1 MDILIIGGTRFV
13 GYQLVWRLLAAGQ
26 RVTILNRGRTP
37 DPFGDRQLGSR
48 QSGNLI
54 ERLVA
59 DRTTPDFARVL
70 AGRRFD
76 AVVDFAGYTAADA
89 RGAVAA
95 LGGRVGHYVF
105 ISTGQVYLVRAGCPW
120 PAREADYDGTLTPDP
135 ADDRED
141 HANWVYGVEKRAAED
156 VLADAWTSAHFPA
169 TRLRIPMVNGER
181 DHFRRTESYLWRL
194 LDGGPIILPDGGT
207 RPMRHV
213 YSGAVVRTIGALIG
227 NTATF
232 GEAYNLSQD
241 DTPTLAEMV
250 SVLAELLGTRERV
263 VPVPSDAIRAAGL
276 VPVAISPFSDP
287 WMSQLDA
294 GKAKAALGF
303 QHEPW
308 RSYLDKIV
316 TCFVN
321 HPPTAPPENY
331 THREQERALAAR
343 WS

>member
-1 MDILIIGGTRFV
+1 MHILIIGGTRFV

-37 DPFGDRQLGSR
+37 DPFGNHER
-48 QSGNLI
+48 GNSI

-76 AVVDFAGYTAADA
+76 AVVDFAAYTAADA

-95 LGGRVGHYVF
+95 LNGRVEHYVF
-105 ISTGQVYLVRAGCPW
+105 ISSGQVYLVRAGCPW
-120 PAREADYDGTLTPDP
+120 PAREADYDGALIPDP
-135 ADDRED
+135 TNDEED

-156 VLADAWTSAHFPA
+156 VLANAWASARFPA

-213 YSGAVVRTIGALIG
+213 YSGAVVQAIGALLG
-227 NTATF
+227 NAATF

-241 DTPTLAEMV
+241 ETPTLAEMV
-250 SVLAELLGTRERV
+250 SVLAELLGARARV
-263 VPVPSDAIRAAGL
+263 VAVPSDAIRAAGL
-276 VPVAISPFSDP
+276 TPAAISPFSDP

-294 GKAKAALGF
+294 SKAKTALGF

-316 TCFVN
+316 ACFIN

-331 THREQERALAAR
+331 AQREQERVLAAR